1 MLSIPTAARSHLS
14 SQRREQERALSS
26 VKSQWRRM
34 GADFDASW
42 ALIVGSLYG
51 AMAASQRRIAEESF
65 EYVPAVLEDAGATAK
80 VPARERPRADPF
92 VGVTGTGVSVDEAL
106 FSAVIVAKVGVRDGA
121 TVPQAL
127 KLGENRLMQTA
138 HMALAD
144 TGRLAERVAFA
155 PRPVVYYTRI
165 LTLPS
170 CSRCAVLAGRRY
182 RMETAFER
190 HPNCDC
196 AHGPAEDWDNEQE
209 FVDSYFESLP
219 TAEELDE
226 QYPGMTVKGRRAKGI
241 YSQEDIFTKAGA
253 EAIRNGADINQVV
266 NARRGM
272 YTAADGVKYTREG
285 ATRRGWANMQM
296 RRSFGN
302 RSARR
307 RLMPEEIQALAGRN
321 KDEYLRLLRA
331 YGYF

>member
-1 MLSIPTAARSHLS
+1 
-14 SQRREQERALSS
+14 
-26 VKSQWRRM
+26 M
-34 GADFDASW
+34 GTDFDVSW
-42 ALIVGSLYG
+42 ALIVGSLY
-51 AMAASQRRIAEESF
+51 ATMSVSQRRIAEESF
-65 EYVPAVLEDAGATAK
+65 SYVPAVLEDVGATAK

-138 HMALAD
+138 QLALAD

-155 PRPVVYYTRI
+155 PRPVAFYTRI

-182 RMETAFER
+182 RMETAFQR

-196 AHGPAEDWDNEQE
+196 VHGPAEDWDNEQE
-209 FVDSYFESLP
+209 FADSYFESLP

-226 QYPGMTVKGRRAKGI
+226 KYPHLTVKMRREAGI

-253 EAIRNGADINQVV
+253 EAIRKGADINQIV

-272 YTAADGVKYTREG
+272 YTAADGVRYTREG
-285 ATRRGWANMQM
+285 VTRRGWANMQM
-296 RRSFGN
+296 RRNFGG
-302 RSARR
+302 RSTRR
-307 RLMPEEIQALAGRN
+307 RLMPEEIQAMTRGN
-321 KDEYLRLLRA
+321 KDAYLQMLRA